1 MHQDVRQRVQRS
13 EQWSA
18 DPAIRTSTQPDGD
31 LGGRQLRTA
40 PRQLVDCARDASAT
54 KGPPHEGRGTVR
66 DGTDD
71 MGGHRLDITARAQA
85 RCRQLR
91 VVQTV
96 QQASDLAPLVGD
108 GGELCAEIA
117 AMAAIGAKIT
127 TPNSN
132 LGVDN

>member
-1 MHQDVRQRVQRS
+1 
-13 EQWSA
+13 
-18 DPAIRTSTQPDGD
+18 
-31 LGGRQLRTA
+31 
-40 PRQLVDCARDASAT
+40 
-54 KGPPHEGRGTVR
+54 
-66 DGTDD
+66 
-71 MGGHRLDITARAQA
+71 
-85 RCRQLR
+85 LR